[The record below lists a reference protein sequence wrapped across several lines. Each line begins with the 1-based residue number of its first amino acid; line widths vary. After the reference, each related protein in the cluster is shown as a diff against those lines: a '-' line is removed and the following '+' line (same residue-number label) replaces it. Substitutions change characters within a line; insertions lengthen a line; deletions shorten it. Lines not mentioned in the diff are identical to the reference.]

1 MIFSVEPIHIIW
13 IAGLALTLLG
23 ALVGIAKW
31 LLGQFGQRMDERFS
45 LLAEDAKAWRQ
56 QEIKLMELRSHVSEN
71 YVRREDWIRSQSVV
85 EVKLDA
91 LAAKL
96 ELMQAQASPM
106 RGTSHER

>member
-1 MIFSVEPIHIIW
+1 MILSIKPIHIIW
-13 IAGLALTLLG
+13 LAGLLLTLLG
-23 ALVGIAKW
+23 ALVGIGKW

-71 YVRREDWIRSQSVV
+71 YVRREDWVRSQSVV
-85 EVKLDA
+85 EAKLDA

-106 RGTSHER
+106 RGTGNGR

>member
-1 MIFSVEPIHIIW
+1 MIFSIEPIHIIW

-23 ALVGIAKW
+23 ALVGIGKW

-56 QEIKLMELRSHVSEN
+56 QEIKLMELRTHVSEH
-71 YVRREDWIRSQSVV
+71 YVRREDYVRNQSVI
-85 EVKLDA
+85 EAKLDA

-96 ELMQAQASPM
+96 DLTKLQGN
-106 RGTSHER
+106 RHEH